1 LNLPAQILARGRVE
15 LFREPAGDRANANLN
30 LHIVGNASTRRR
42 IQDYEKSSGANIGMG
57 PQRGDAR
64 SHALIFKERKGGPIV
79 RYRGRQAEQQKS
91 EYFHPAREIP
101 RISMG

>member
-30 LHIVGNASTRRR
+30 LHIVGNASARRR

-64 SHALIFKERKGGPIV
+64 SHALVFEKRERRTVMRQG
-79 RYRGRQAEQQKS
+79 GRQAEQQKG